1 MPKRTHSQALTVPIT
16 DYQHPALAAL
26 EENELKYALRHDDPQ
41 TAILCLGGE
50 HGNFT
55 LSLVH
60 VQEDDL
66 IFIQSTYPIKACPP
80 ARAETLRL
88 LNHLNNAM
96 PGPAFRLDPDDGE
109 IVFRHCV
116 HLGTDAKLDPQCF
129 MDALALCRFALD
141 RSIPLIPAVALGQS
155 TYAATLASRAH
166 SQSDN

>member
-88 LNHLNNAM
+88 LNHLNNAL

-109 IVFRHCV
+109 IVFRHCI
-116 HLGTDAKLDPQCF
+116 HIGIDSKFDPQCF
-129 MDALALCRFALD
+129 VDALALCRVALD
-141 RSIPLIPAVALGQS
+141 RSIPLIPAVALGQC
-155 TYAATLASRAH
+155 TCALALASRPGPT
-166 SQSDN
+166 SDN